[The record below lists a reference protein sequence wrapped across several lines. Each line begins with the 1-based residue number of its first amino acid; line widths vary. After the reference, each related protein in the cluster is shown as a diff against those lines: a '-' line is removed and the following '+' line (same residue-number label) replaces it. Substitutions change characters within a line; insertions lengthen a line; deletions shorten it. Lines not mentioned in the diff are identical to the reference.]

1 VAGKLPASLLDETGQ
16 TLNHV
21 VRARLPAD
29 RWPAVAT
36 AIHRIDNAVRAG
48 EPAELRHELDHL
60 RWVVQPPG
68 PHRPTSTAQFGST
81 PPQMPPGATSPQMP
95 AGAMPPQMPPGAT
108 SPQSAFPGYLRYG
121 PPRRSF
127 VWRWWWLIAAALGS
141 VLVVVFAASIMMVG
155 DSGSSISPTMDPTL
169 TPGVPPTSRTATTG
183 APTTTRTGGPPTT
196 SVAPPPTADSDG
208 GSVVLVGVLVALT
221 AVVAAGVVIVNVR
234 RKRSRVSSP
243 PGHVTTTAAPQ
254 PFVGPSLLMPAPRE
268 VVEFANRTV
277 LSLAAHGGRP

>member
-1 VAGKLPASLLDETGQ
+1 VARKLPASLLDETGQ

-36 AIHRIDNAVRAG
+36 AMHRVDNAVRAG
-48 EPAELRHELDHL
+48 EPAALRHELDQL

-68 PHRPTSTAQFGST
+68 PHRPASTAQFGST
-81 PPQMPPGATSPQMP
+81 PPQMPPGAMPPPQMP
-95 AGAMPPQMPPGAT
+95 AGPTPPAPMPVGAM
-108 SPQSAFPGYLRYG
+108 SPQSAFPGYVAYG

-127 VWRWWWLIAAALGS
+127 VRRWWWVIAAALGA
-141 VLVVVFAASIMMVG
+141 VLVVVFATSIMMVG
-155 DSGSSISPTMDPTL
+155 DS
-169 TPGVPPTSRTATTG
+169 ATTG

-208 GSVVLVGVLVALT
+208 GSVVLVGVLVALAAAVA
-221 AVVAAGVVIVNVR
+221 AVVVVVNIR
-234 RKRSRVSSP
+234 RKSSRVSSH
-243 PGHVTTTAAPQ
+243 PGHGTTTAAPR
-254 PFVGPSLLMPAPRE
+254 PFVSPSLLMPAPRE